1 MAIKGGYKLIDLK
14 ESKLT
19 VGGGGVTVKGIYNSI
34 ENSYNKPL
42 ILTGIN
48 IGGVERNDVNQL
60 HFIICI
66 RFIDFSVNSGNYVA
80 NISATEKITI
90 TNADLVTVTTIS

>member
-1 MAIKGGYKLIDLK
+1 MAIKGGYKLINLK
-14 ESKLT
+14 DSKLT
-19 VGGGGVTVKGIYNSI
+19 IGGDGVTVKGVYNSI

-48 IGGVERNDVNQL
+48 IGGSERNDV
-60 HFIICI
+60 FIN
-66 RFIDFSVNSGNYVA
+66 FSYNSGSYVA

-90 TNADLVTVTTIS
+90 TSADLVTITTI

>member
-14 ESKLT
+14 DSKLT
-19 VGGGGVTVKGIYNSI
+19 VGGDGVTVKGIYNSI
-34 ENSYNKPL
+34 KNSYNKPL

-48 IGGVERNDVNQL
+48 IGGSERNDV
-60 HFIICI
+60 FIV
-66 RFIDFSVNSGNYVA
+66 FSYNSSSYVA

-90 TNADLVTVTTIS
+90 TSADLVTITTI

>member
-14 ESKLT
+14 DSKFT
-19 VGGGGVTVKGIYNSI
+19 VGGDGITIKGIYNSI

-48 IGGVERNDVNQL
+48 IGGVEKNDV
-60 HFIICI
+60 FV
-66 RFIDFSVNSGNYVA
+66 DFADDSGNYVA

-90 TNADLVTVTTIS
+90 TNADLVTITVIG

>member
-14 ESKLT
+14 DSKFT
-19 VGGGGVTVKGIYNSI
+19 VGGDGITIKGIYNSI

-42 ILTGIN
+42 IFTGIN
-48 IGGVERNDVNQL
+48 IDGVEKNDV
-60 HFIICI
+60 FV
-66 RFIDFSVNSGNYVA
+66 DFAVDSGNYVA

-90 TNADLVTVTTIS
+90 TNADLVTITAIG

>member
-14 ESKLT
+14 DNKFT
-19 VGGGGVTVKGIYNSI
+19 IGGDGITVKGIYNSI

-48 IGGVERNDVNQL
+48 VGGVEKNDV
-60 HFIICI
+60 FV
-66 RFIDFSVNSGNYVA
+66 DFADDSGSYVA

-90 TNADLVTVTTIS
+90 TNVDLVTITAIS

>member
-14 ESKLT
+14 DNKFT
-19 VGGGGVTVKGIYNSI
+19 VGGSGITVKGIYNSI

-48 IGGVERNDVNQL
+48 IGRVEKNDV
-60 HFIICI
+60 FV
-66 RFIDFSVNSGNYVA
+66 DFNDDSGSYVA

-90 TNADLVTVTTIS
+90 TNADLVTITAIG

>member
-14 ESKLT
+14 DSKFT
-19 VGGGGVTVKGIYNSI
+19 VGGDGITIKGIYNSI

-48 IGGVERNDVNQL
+48 IGGIEKNDIFV
-60 HFIICI
+60 
-66 RFIDFSVNSGNYVA
+66 DFVVDSGNYVA
-80 NISATEKITI
+80 NISTTEKITI
-90 TNADLVTVTTIS
+90 TNADLVTIATI

>member
-14 ESKLT
+14 DNKLT
-19 VGGGGVTVKGIYNSI
+19 VDGGVTVKGIYNSI

-48 IGGVERNDVNQL
+48 IGGVERNDV
-60 HFIICI
+60 
-66 RFIDFSVNSGNYVA
+66 FIDFAVNSDDYVA

>member
-14 ESKLT
+14 DNKFT
-19 VGGGGVTVKGIYNSI
+19 VGGSGITVKDIYNSI
-34 ENSYNKPL
+34 ESSYNKPL

-48 IGGVERNDVNQL
+48 IGGIERNDV
-60 HFIICI
+60 FIN
-66 RFIDFSVNSGNYVA
+66 FSDDSGSYVA

-90 TNADLVTVTTIS
+90 TNADLVTITTIG

>member
-14 ESKLT
+14 DSKLT
-19 VGGGGVTVKGIYNSI
+19 VGDDGVTVKGIYNSI

-48 IGGVERNDVNQL
+48 IDGVEKNDV
-60 HFIICI
+60 
-66 RFIDFSVNSGNYVA
+66 FIDFADESGSYVA
-80 NISATEKITI
+80 NISATKKITI
-90 TNADLVTVTTIS
+90 TNADLVTVTTI

>member
-14 ESKLT
+14 ENKFI
-19 VGGGGVTVKGIYNSI
+19 VGGEGVTVKGIYNSI
-34 ENSYNKPL
+34 KNSYNKPL

-48 IGGVERNDVNQL
+48 IGGIERND
-60 HFIICI
+60 I
-66 RFIDFSVNSGNYVA
+66 FIDFAVNSGNYVA

-90 TNADLVTVTTIS
+90 TNADLVTVATIS

>member
-14 ESKLT
+14 DSKLT
-19 VGGGGVTVKGIYNSI
+19 VGGAGVTVKGIYNSI

-48 IGGVERNDVNQL
+48 IGGVERNDV
-60 HFIICI
+60 
-66 RFIDFSVNSGNYVA
+66 FIDFADDSGSYVA
-80 NISATEKITI
+80 NISASEKITI
-90 TNADLVTVTTIS
+90 TNADLVTIVTISKERM

>member
-14 ESKLT
+14 DSKLT
-19 VGGGGVTVKGIYNSI
+19 IGGDGVTVKGVYNSI
-34 ENSYNKPL
+34 ENSYNKLL

-48 IGGVERNDVNQL
+48 IGGIERNDV
-60 HFIICI
+60 FIN
-66 RFIDFSVNSGNYVA
+66 FSDDSGSYLA

-90 TNADLVTVTTIS
+90 TNADLVKITTIS

>member
-14 ESKLT
+14 DIKIT
-19 VGGGGVTVKGIYNSI
+19 VGGSGVTVKCIYNSI
-34 ENSYNKPL
+34 KNSYNKPL

-48 IGGVERNDVNQL
+48 IGGVERNDV
-60 HFIICI
+60 FIN
-66 RFIDFSVNSGNYVA
+66 FADNSGNYVA

-90 TNADLVTVTTIS
+90 TNADLVTVATIS

>member
-14 ESKLT
+14 DNKLT
-19 VGGGGVTVKGIYNSI
+19 VGGEGVTVKGIYNSI

-48 IGGVERNDVNQL
+48 IGGVERND
-60 HFIICI
+60 I
-66 RFIDFSVNSGNYVA
+66 FIDFSVNSGNYVA
-80 NISATEKITI
+80 NISTTEKITI
-90 TNADLVTVTTIS
+90 TNADLVTVATIS

>member
-19 VGGGGVTVKGIYNSI
+19 VDGGGVTVKGIYNSI

-48 IGGVERNDVNQL
+48 IDGVERNDV
-60 HFIICI
+60 FTV
-66 RFIDFSVNSGNYVA
+66 FSADSGNYVA

-90 TNADLVTVTTIS
+90 TNADLVTITTIG

>member
-42 ILTGIN
+42 IFTGIN
-48 IGGVERNDVNQL
+48 IGGVERND
-60 HFIICI
+60 I
-66 RFIDFSVNSGNYVA
+66 FIDFSVNSGNYVA

-90 TNADLVTVTTIS
+90 TNADLVTITTIG

>member
-14 ESKLT
+14 DNKFT
-19 VGGGGVTVKGIYNSI
+19 IGGDGITVKGVYNSI

-48 IGGVERNDVNQL
+48 VGGVEKNDV
-60 HFIICI
+60 FV
-66 RFIDFSVNSGNYVA
+66 DFADDSGSYVA

-90 TNADLVTVTTIS
+90 TNADLVTITAIG

>member
-14 ESKLT
+14 DSKLT
-19 VGGGGVTVKGIYNSI
+19 VGDGVTVKGIYNSI

-48 IGGVERNDVNQL
+48 IGGVERNDV
-60 HFIICI
+60 
-66 RFIDFSVNSGNYVA
+66 FIDFADDSGSYVA

-90 TNADLVTVTTIS
+90 TSADLVTVATIS

>member
-14 ESKLT
+14 DNKFTIGSD
-19 VGGGGVTVKGIYNSI
+19 GITVKGIYNSI

-48 IGGVERNDVNQL
+48 VGGVEKNDV
-60 HFIICI
+60 FV
-66 RFIDFSVNSGNYVA
+66 DFADDSGSYVA

-90 TNADLVTVTTIS
+90 TNADLVTITAIG

>member
-14 ESKLT
+14 DNKFT
-19 VGGGGVTVKGIYNSI
+19 IGGNGITVKGIYNSI

-48 IGGVERNDVNQL
+48 VGGVEKNDV
-60 HFIICI
+60 FV
-66 RFIDFSVNSGNYVA
+66 DFADDSGSYVA

-90 TNADLVTVTTIS
+90 TNADLVTITVIG

>member
-14 ESKLT
+14 GTKLT
-19 VGGGGVTVKGIYNSI
+19 VGGDGVTVKGIYNSI

-42 ILTGIN
+42 ILTGIS
-48 IGGVERNDVNQL
+48 IGGTERND
-60 HFIICI
+60 I
-66 RFIDFSVNSGNYVA
+66 FIDFTVVSGSYVA

-90 TNADLVTVTTIS
+90 TNADLVTVATIS

>member
-14 ESKLT
+14 ENKLT
-19 VGGGGVTVKGIYNSI
+19 VGGEEVTVKGIYNSI
-34 ENSYNKPL
+34 KNSYNKPL

-48 IGGVERNDVNQL
+48 IGGVERNDS
-60 HFIICI
+60 
-66 RFIDFSVNSGNYVA
+66 FIDFAFNSGNYVA

-90 TNADLVTVTTIS
+90 TNADLVTVANIS

>member
-14 ESKLT
+14 DNKFT
-19 VGGGGVTVKGIYNSI
+19 VDDSGITVKGIYNSI

-48 IGGVERNDVNQL
+48 IGGVEKNDV
-60 HFIICI
+60 FV
-66 RFIDFSVNSGNYVA
+66 DFSDDSGSYVA
-80 NISATEKITI
+80 NISSTEKITI
-90 TNADLVTVTTIS
+90 TNADLVTITAIG

>member
-14 ESKLT
+14 DSKFT
-19 VGGGGVTVKGIYNSI
+19 VGGDGITIKGIYNSI

-48 IGGVERNDVNQL
+48 IGGIEKNDV
-60 HFIICI
+60 FV
-66 RFIDFSVNSGNYVA
+66 DFAVDSGSYVA

-90 TNADLVTVTTIS
+90 TNADLVTITAIG

>member
-48 IGGVERNDVNQL
+48 IGGVERNDV
-60 HFIICI
+60 FVV
-66 RFIDFSVNSGNYVA
+66 FSVDSGNYVA

-90 TNADLVTVTTIS
+90 TNADLVTITTIG